1 MCLYLKNCAIYSNF
15 FHFLVKYCLSGG
27 DSMKKF
33 LNTLNNALVDGITVL
48 FIAFNG
54 MFYSLFDKTDKVSI
68 YFLLALSMV
77 FYFIVLII
85 YAFFKN
91 NDLKE
96 NDNEIKVLEI
106 FENESGIHL
115 ILKQTTKLTLNTVCS
130 IYYVEKNSYETFKGI
145 GYVYNIANDKKVDIK
160 MFNNNDKN
168 FVDNCS
174 KTKKNIIIKTALNI
188 ENIQYLGGNTYD

>member
-1 MCLYLKNCAIYSNF
+1 
-15 FHFLVKYCLSGG
+15 
-27 DSMKKF
+27 MKKF
-33 LNTLNNALVDGITVL
+33 LNTLNNALVGGITVL

-145 GYVYNIANDKKVDIK
+145 GYIYNIANDKKVDIK